1 MEEKLE
7 KKKNKKKRIIIGIVP
22 LILLILVIGISYAA
36 FYYNFLGTDNLINVE
51 PIELKLLESTDE
63 IINIE
68 NALPMSDAEGI
79 AQSETFDFA
88 VTTRTRAVTNIY
100 YNLKIE
106 KLSVDS
112 GYTSLQDND
121 IKIYL
126 TDWNDKA
133 LIAPRKIGNLND
145 YIIYKTYNSHSK
157 EANEVTTKF
166 KLKTW
171 IDQDVDVSNWTENT
185 SFQYKFKIGVDG
197 DEYKS
202 TLVNLEQGSPLPE
215 GAFYA
220 NLNMETGALTQYE
233 ELPETPNEYDI
244 YVYGDYGYLY
254 SAEEVGGWMAVL
266 ASELILEQLG
276 LTGLFPSVQ
285 LVDLTRTSFEPML
298 ESINGAPVTAMS
310 NTFMGATNLAEPP
323 VVPKN
328 VFATIG
334 IFEDCISLKS
344 DTNIY
349 SYTIGDLYSGSTL
362 DTIANY
368 TTNYKSLDKPVFL
381 KHNIGSLGR
390 IETQEVCYILNGE
403 KHCLKGGA
411 DAYYEENK
419 SLLLETF
426 GEDNCSVYSNSVYCS
441 LSGLYAYA
449 HDYGYVSAYTSDWD
463 CNVYSHGD
471 ACCGE

>member
-1 MEEKLE
+1 M
-7 KKKNKKKRIIIGIVP
+7 
-22 LILLILVIGISYAA
+22 
-36 FYYNFLGTDNLINVE
+36 
-51 PIELKLLESTDE
+51 
-63 IINIE
+63 
-68 NALPMSDAEGI
+68 
-79 AQSETFDFA
+79 
-88 VTTRTRAVTNIY
+88 
-100 YNLKIE
+100 
-106 KLSVDS
+106 
-112 GYTSLQDND
+112 
-121 IKIYL
+121 
-126 TDWNDKA
+126 
-133 LIAPRKIGNLND
+133 
-145 YIIYKTYNSHSK
+145 
-157 EANEVTTKF
+157 
-166 KLKTW
+166 
-171 IDQDVDVSNWTENT
+171 DVSNWTENT

-202 TLVNLEQGSPLPE
+202 TLVNLEQGSSLPE
-215 GAFYA
+215 RGFYA

-254 SAEEVGGWMAVL
+254 SAEETGGWMAVL

-276 LTGLFPSVQ
+276 LTVLFPSVQ

-426 GEDNCSVYSNSVYCS
+426 GEDNCSVYSDYVHCL
-441 LSGLYAYA
+441 LSGLHAYAY
-449 HDYGYVSAYTSDWD
+449 DRGYVRAHASGWH
-463 CNVYSHGD
+463 CNVHDTGYAG
-471 ACCGE
+471 CNE